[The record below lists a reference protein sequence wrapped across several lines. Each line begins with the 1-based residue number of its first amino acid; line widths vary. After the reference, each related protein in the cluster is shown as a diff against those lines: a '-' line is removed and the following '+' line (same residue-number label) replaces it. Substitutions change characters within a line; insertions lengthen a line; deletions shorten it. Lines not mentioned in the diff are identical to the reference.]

1 MFDWLIA
8 ILLGGGDDWQNICDG
23 IIGGTC
29 S

>member
-1 MFDWLIA
+1 MFDWLMD
-8 ILLGGGDDWQNICDG
+8 ILFGGGDDWQHICDG